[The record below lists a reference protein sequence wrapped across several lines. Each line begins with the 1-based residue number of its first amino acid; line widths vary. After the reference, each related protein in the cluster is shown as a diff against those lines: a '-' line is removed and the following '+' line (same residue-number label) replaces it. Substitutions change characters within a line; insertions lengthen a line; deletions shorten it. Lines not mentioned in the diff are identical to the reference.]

1 MLVTEPLE
9 ELRERLHEA
18 ADALRA
24 GAVEPRRALDLIEQ
38 CSRLA
43 SEAASAVDTHVRAA
57 LAPLPDLPGQ
67 LPLPA
72 AQ

>member
-1 MLVTEPLE
+1 MTEQLE
-9 ELRERLHEA
+9 ELRDRLREA

-24 GAVEPRRALDLIEQ
+24 DAAEPRAALALIEE

-43 SEAASAVDTHVRAA
+43 GEAASAVDTHVRAA
-57 LAPLPDLPGQ
+57 LEPLPDLPGQ